1 MKKILLF
8 SFGFFLVNCA
18 DINLTDR
25 ASKTIKKTI
34 ETNSEGMMK
43 NLKINTVEFEDST
56 TFKAIYTFISPYN
69 KKMRVTGRY
78 YLNSKLDSIIAK
90 EDFRTEIKS
99 GEKFMTVF
107 ENKRFQGR

>member
-8 SFGFFLVNCA
+8 CFGILLINCVE
-18 DINLTDR
+18 ISPTVR

-43 NLKINTVEFEDST
+43 NLKINTVELEDST
-56 TFKAIYTFISPYN
+56 TFKAIHTFISPYD
-69 KKMRVTGRY
+69 KEMRVTGRY

-90 EDFRTEIKS
+90 EDLRTEIKS
-99 GEKFMTVF
+99 GKKFMTVF
-107 ENKRFQGR
+107 ENKRFQRR